1 MSRVALDGILIVEP
15 DMVQAR
21 ALGVALAGDGTRP
34 VAYAATLADA
44 LRELARGPA
53 LVVTELCFGDVDGL
67 PLLRAAQR
75 MAPAPLI
82 VTMSGSA
89 GRELVAQSML
99 EGAELYFEKPLCP
112 ELVAQRINSLCSD
125 APAACRRLA
134 RLLVGRVGLKEAQ
147 EQLRGSMNFE
157 ALERTG
163 GSRRAAAHLLGVDRR
178 YVQRMVQKFAE
189 PRSALCGGAAG
200 DPVRAPVGQI
210 GQN

>member
-1 MSRVALDGILIVEP
+1 MSREGAGGVLIVEP
-15 DMVQAR
+15 DMVHAR
-21 ALGVALAGDGTRP
+21 ALGAVLSGDGTRR
-34 VAYAATLADA
+34 VAYAPTLADG
-44 LRELARGPA
+44 LRELGQMPQ
-53 LVVTELCFGDVDGL
+53 LVVTELCFGDVDCL

-82 VTMSGSA
+82 VTMSCQAS
-89 GRELVAQSML
+89 RQLVAQAML
-99 EGAELYFEKPLCP
+99 EGAELYFEKPVRP
-112 ELVAQRINSLCSD
+112 EEMQQRLASFCND

-178 YVQRMVQKFAE
+178 YVQRMVQKFADGRT
-189 PRSALCGGAAG
+189 PARLSSQ
-200 DPVRAPVGQI
+200 RAPAD
-210 GQN
+210 QN